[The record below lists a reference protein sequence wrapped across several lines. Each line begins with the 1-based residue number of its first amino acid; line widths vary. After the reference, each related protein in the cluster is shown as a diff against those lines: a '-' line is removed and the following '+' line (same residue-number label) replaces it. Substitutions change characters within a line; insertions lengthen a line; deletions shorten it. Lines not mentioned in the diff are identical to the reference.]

1 METIYT
7 SADAELVRSLL
18 EEYDVEY
25 IFVGSCERE
34 KYPNLNEELL
44 QSLGEV
50 VFSGE
55 KRRGIGSGL
64 YHTGGI
70 GAVCR
75 TYSIEI

>member
-55 KRRGIGSGL
+55 SAGGL
-64 YHTGGI
+64 AAAYI
-70 GAVCR
+70 IQV
-75 TYSIEI
+75 E